1 MQSNTVVLQGISY
14 PICLVAGKGS
24 APSGFVAV
32 AANTPESAKN
42 QIAQVGSALTSDA
55 AKRLDVINLLNL
67 AGVSC
72 SRGSSARETASVLTQ
87 ALVADKISCYHQKAK
102 SAIQVSDNTN
112 SGAAGKKPNSKS
124 SSTASGKSAS
134 QAPAKNSGGA
144 SNNTPSEEP
153 ITQQECRSD
162 PVSML
167 SGEEILPLIDFTLA
181 GSKQL
186 IWRRLYRSSHADV
199 CSSMGN
205 GWRHDFMVQLT
216 EHYLPPPKVGP
227 KQKGMY
233 WLEYQDEHGAK
244 HRFEKVKPGQSSYQ
258 LSSNLALHYQ
268 TNGKQVLVT
277 PDDQHLTFKAGEN
290 SWLLEK
296 VINEKGQS
304 IGFYYD
310 AKERLHRVEVNKAR
324 GCILKYNPQGLL
336 ANISAYRTGDNNK
349 PVLLTPL
356 LAQYD
361 YDENKNL
368 VRATNQQGETEHY
381 GYNAAN
387 LLTKRTRASGF
398 SHHFEWDSYSSSAK
412 CIKQW
417 GDNNTY
423 TYQFEYNLDAGETT
437 CIDSRG
443 HKEHFVHNAQGKL
456 VKHTD
461 PNGNVWQYG
470 YNAQGQKITEIK
482 PDSSEIKYSYTPY
495 GQLESITQPDGSVTK
510 FAYNQLGQRVLT
522 TLPDGQTVTRK
533 YSVAGLLQ
541 SETFGDGRTVLYSYD
556 KFGQL
561 TQHINKD
568 GQVTKFVWN
577 EQGELLAKHHNDEL
591 IRYSYDSLGRVN
603 ATINNAGLLTQ
614 YKYNE
619 HGQLAQTIAF
629 DEKDPENKQ
638 HQHFSYDDAGRLIS
652 SQNSKGD
659 TTEQH
664 FEGLSQPHCVIQP
677 DGSALHLTYDK
688 ERNLTA
694 IERSDGHVY
703 RISYDANENPTQVT
717 GFDGTLQQ
725 YKYDACNRLTS
736 VTQSDK
742 RHVKIERDKLGRVIA
757 QHASLATDTHIVN
770 NANYYNYNLQ
780 GKITRAHNAQ
790 STLKQQFDKG
800 GRLLCAEQVHNQQ
813 QAHTLK
819 YSYDDYG
826 RRQSLT
832 LPDSSTLKYSY
843 NKFGQ
848 LSAIHL
854 HQGNSTTVE
863 LAALSYDSQGNIQTQ
878 KFGNDITLTQQFDVF
893 NRLTRQQLTHPA
905 QALFDTCTYNYDSVN
920 QLIARKEQGVSS
932 HNINFEYNSL
942 GQLIQQNLVSSEVD
956 ATTQY
961 QWDSFGNPVSQSKIQ
976 NNELAEQQATQH
988 NDDSDA
994 SDASNKIESSQ
1005 SANINNVLPSEYNDS
1020 SAATATSELI
1030 EDDGVIKGTTN
1041 ADRLTHFGD
1050 SDFHYDEFGNQI
1062 RETGKGIKTRREYN
1076 AFNQLSCFNNNGTL
1090 TQYDYDPLGR
1100 RIAKHTEQGKID
1112 YIWDNDQLIGE
1123 YQHGEYTWYINLPNQ
1138 FHPVALI
1145 KQGEVYYYHLDQ
1157 LNTPRF
1163 VTNNKAEVVWENQ
1176 ADVYGYEESEISNT
1190 NNFTQP
1196 IRFQGQYLDIESG
1209 LHYNRY
1215 RYYSPKQQRFINQD
1229 PIGLVGGINHYQ
1241 YAPNPVNWVDPFGLS
1256 CKENAWNTFLKNTK
1270 GHFNST
1276 TEAADSYKKVKE
1288 VLLTPKAERPDP
1300 STYLPQS
1307 YIDAHIA
1314 QFNQQGA
1321 GFISIQSWMLNPE
1334 YPTLPP
1340 RKFVG
1345 LKSEMDAIIAK
1356 YTQSGNDWRIL
1367 RDELS
1372 LGENTDLSNDE
1383 ITYITVEPGDE
1394 RFKYDIPNGREG
1406 GAYDGEWI
1414 PGGKTKGGITE
1425 AALINSETVVHNNSL
1440 EELSSN
1446 FESTEKL
1453 QSDED
1458 DKKMEL
1464 HKVACFKKNAKGTEA
1479 EYDRQLKG
1487 QQDGIN
1493 DMTVRKYLDN
1503 REAYKKIGRKGTGA
1517 AQRKAR
1523 IDFQK
1528 ELIIKYKK
1536 ELRRTEKLSGEAL
1549 KAKATVLAKRDMK
1562 TLNALHNPDMI
1573 AGGSDDNVLDLGD
1586 ASVNQSIGSQWK
1598 GKGVGEG
1605 GDKMKG
1611 SRVEKMDLEA
1621 EKALKEFGPKAKMNV
1636 NLHRCK

>member
-1 MQSNTVVLQGISY
+1 MQSNIVVLQGASY
-14 PICLVAGKGS
+14 PVCFVAGKG
-24 APSGFVAV
+24 AV
-32 AANTPESAKN
+32 PPGYFSVTANTQDSAKA
-42 QIAQVGSALTSDA
+42 QIAQIGGTLTTDV
-55 AKRLDVINLLNL
+55 AKRLDLINLLTS
-67 AGVSC
+67 AGVHCPRSA
-72 SRGSSARETASVLTQ
+72 SAREAASVLSK
-87 ALVADKISCYHQKAK
+87 ALIAGSVSCYHQKAK
-102 SAIQVSDNTN
+102 AALQVSDNTN
-112 SGAAGKKPNSKS
+112 SGAAKKSAKKGA
-124 SSTASGKSAS
+124 TKASGKSAT
-134 QAPAKNSGGA
+134 QAPVNKTGA
-144 SNNTPSEEP
+144 ASSTAASETP
-153 ITQQECRSD
+153 IDQQECRSD

-186 IWRRLYRSSHADV
+186 IWRRLYRSSHADI
-199 CSSMGN
+199 CSTMGN
-205 GWRHDFMVQLT
+205 GWRHDFMVNLT

-227 KQKGMY
+227 KQKGTY

-296 VINEKGQS
+296 IINEKGQS

-324 GCILKYNPQGLL
+324 GCILKYNPHGLL
-336 ANISAYRTGDNNK
+336 ASISAYRTDDKNK
-349 PVLLTPL
+349 PVLLLPL
-356 LAQYD
+356 LAQYY

-368 VRATNQQGETEHY
+368 VRAINQQGETEYY

-398 SHHFEWDSYSSSAK
+398 SHHFEWDSYSSNAK

-423 TYQFEYNLDAGETT
+423 TYQFEYNLDSGETT

-456 VKHTD
+456 VKRTD
-461 PNGNVWQYG
+461 PNGNIWQYT
-470 YNAQGQKITEIK
+470 YNGQGQKIAEIK
-482 PDSSEIKYSYTPY
+482 PDNSQIKFSYTAY
-495 GQLESITQPDGSVTK
+495 GQLESITQPDGSQTQ

-522 TLPDGQTVTRK
+522 TLPDGQTIARK

-541 SETFGDGRTVLYSYD
+541 SETFGDGRTALYSHD
-556 KFGQL
+556 KLGQL
-561 TQHINKD
+561 TQHVD
-568 GQVTKFVWN
+568 VTGQITKFVWN

-591 IRYSYDSLGRVN
+591 VRYSYDKLGRVN

-614 YKYNE
+614 YKYND
-619 HGQLAQTIAF
+619 HGQLTQTIAF
-629 DEKDPENKQ
+629 DEKDPAHKQ
-638 HQHFSYDDAGRLIS
+638 HQHFSYDEAGRLIS
-652 SQNSKGD
+652 SQDSNGD

-703 RISYDANENPTQVT
+703 RISYDANENPTQVI
-717 GFDGTLQQ
+717 GFDGTLQR

-770 NANYYNYNLQ
+770 NANYYSYTLQ
-780 GKITRAHNAQ
+780 GKIARAHNAQ

-800 GRLLCAEQVHNQQ
+800 GRLLRAEQVHNQQ

-819 YSYDDYG
+819 YSYDEYG
-826 RRQSLT
+826 RRQTLI
-832 LPDSSTLKYSY
+832 LPDSSKLNYSY

-848 LSAIHL
+848 LSGIHL
-854 HQGNSTTVE
+854 QQANSTAVE
-863 LAALSYDSQGNIQTQ
+863 LAQLSYDSQGNIQTQ
-878 KFGNDITLTQQFDVF
+878 KFGNDVTLTQQFDVF
-893 NRLTRQQLTHPA
+893 NRLTQQQLTHPA

-920 QLIARKEQGVSS
+920 QLIARKEEGVSS

-942 GQLIQQNLVSSEVD
+942 GQLIQQNLASSEVD
-956 ATTQY
+956 TTTQY

-976 NNELAEQQATQH
+976 NNELAEQQTTQA
-988 NDDSDA
+988 NNDSDA
-994 SDASNKIESSQ
+994 SDTSNKVESSQ
-1005 SANINNVLPSEYNDS
+1005 SESTINVSHSEYNYSSLATAASDLSEGNGVIS
-1020 SAATATSELI
+1020 SATE
-1030 EDDGVIKGTTN
+1030 

-1163 VTNNKAEVVWENQ
+1163 VTNSKAEVVWENQ
-1176 ADVYGYEESEISNT
+1176 ADVYGYEEPKFELESDTKNS
-1190 NNFTQP
+1190 FTQP

-1256 CKENAWNTFLKNTK
+1256 CKENTWNEFQKDHK
-1270 GHFNST
+1270 GMFSSSS
-1276 TEAADSYKKVKE
+1276 EAAAAYKDLVENMSPWPIGFDYKATIRDMKVGETFSMIVDDGSEDMPGRFATFDNITNTEYGRQKLAIKESWKPTLDNVVTYEVLRPFKVYEGPVGPQVDNGKYLKGGGTQVTFADNKDWSSARPNKYNDYTEEPKLDVKSKRELADDELDLTDESVRKALYEKHGVVVGPYKKLQGITKE
-1288 VLLTPKAERPDP
+1288 GYQREHFIPHSCFMERSKYAKEKRSNVPIGKDFGN
-1300 STYLPQS
+1300 YNE
-1307 YIDAHIA
+1307 A
-1314 QFNQQGA
+1314 
-1321 GFISIQSWMLNPE
+1321 
-1334 YPTLPP
+1334 
-1340 RKFVG
+1340 
-1345 LKSEMDAIIAK
+1345 DAITYFVFDDQSKGTEHRYLTDVEKDYAK
-1356 YTQSGNDWRIL
+1356 SLDKKGEYATVNEWLDHMESETAKSLSMETIERAPGVYEARIP
-1367 RDELS
+1367 E
-1372 LGENTDLSNDE
+1372 E
-1383 ITYITVEPGDE
+1383 
-1394 RFKYDIPNGREG
+1394 
-1406 GAYDGEWI
+1406 
-1414 PGGKTKGGITE
+1414 E
-1425 AALINSETVVHNNSL
+1425 AAL
-1440 EELSSN
+1440 
-1446 FESTEKL
+1446 
-1453 QSDED
+1453 
-1458 DKKMEL
+1458 
-1464 HKVACFKKNAKGTEA
+1464 VAKAIRIDA
-1479 EYDRQLKG
+1479 E
-1487 QQDGIN
+1487 N
-1493 DMTVRKYLDN
+1493 YLDN
-1503 REAYKKIGRKGTGA
+1503 
-1517 AQRKAR
+1517 
-1523 IDFQK
+1523 
-1528 ELIIKYKK
+1528 
-1536 ELRRTEKLSGEAL
+1536 
-1549 KAKATVLAKRDMK
+1549 
-1562 TLNALHNPDMI
+1562 
-1573 AGGSDDNVLDLGD
+1573 AG
-1586 ASVNQSIGSQWK
+1586 VNK
-1598 GKGVGEG
+1598 
-1605 GDKMKG
+1605 D
-1611 SRVEKMDLEA
+1611 
-1621 EKALKEFGPKAKMNV
+1621 AKMS
-1636 NLHRCK
+1636 NLVGGGGVPDDDTIEIGEDF

>member
-67 AGVSC
+67 AGISC
-72 SRGSSARETASVLTQ
+72 SRGASARETASVLTQ
-87 ALVADKISCYHQKAK
+87 ALVAGTISCYHQKAK

-112 SGAAGKKPNSKS
+112 SGAAGKKPSSKS
-124 SSTASGKSAS
+124 SSKASGKSAS

-199 CSSMGN
+199 CSVMGN

-227 KQKGMY
+227 KQKGTY

-423 TYQFEYNLDAGETT
+423 TYQFEYNVDAGETT

-461 PNGNVWQYG
+461 PNGNVWHYR

-522 TLPDGQTVTRK
+522 TLPDGQTITRK

-561 TQHINKD
+561 TQHINKN

-638 HQHFSYDDAGRLIS
+638 YQHFSYDDAGRLIS
-652 SQNSKGD
+652 SKNSKGD

-800 GRLLCAEQVHNQQ
+800 GRLLRAEQVHNQQ

-854 HQGNSTTVE
+854 QQANSNVVE

-878 KFGNDITLTQQFDVF
+878 QFGNDVTLTQQFDVF
-893 NRLTRQQLTHPA
+893 NRLTQQQLTHPA

-920 QLIARKEQGVSS
+920 QLIARKEEGVSS

-942 GQLIQQNLVSSEVD
+942 GQLIQQNLVSSENTK
-956 ATTQY
+956 TTQY
-961 QWDSFGNPVSQSKIQ
+961 QWDSFGNPVSQSKIK
-976 NNELAEQQATQH
+976 NNELAEQQTTEP
-988 NDDSDA
+988 NDDGDA
-994 SDASNKIESSQ
+994 INKVESNQSESTH
-1005 SANINNVLPSEYNDS
+1005 NVINSEYNDS
-1020 SAATATSELI
+1020 NAATAASDLS
-1030 EDDGVIKGTTN
+1030 EDDGVIKGITD
-1041 ADRLTHFGD
+1041 ADRLIHFGD

-1176 ADVYGYEESEISNT
+1176 ADVYGYEELEADADFSKENS
-1190 NNFTQP
+1190 FTQP
-1196 IRFQGQYLDIESG
+1196 IRFQGQYLDEESG

-1241 YAPNPVNWVDPFGLS
+1241 YAPNPVNWVDPFGLT
-1256 CKENAWNTFLKNTK
+1256 CKDGQKKNVFAGHGSIDVTK
-1270 GHFNST
+1270 PATVPVGTSLTVYSWDGATITDDLGSKIEDGTVSSGVF
-1276 TEAADSYKKVKE
+1276 KKVYTEGDVIPGYMLHPNCGSLNISTNSIQVSESKHISELLAENMGEYHWAACTYIDGHENSNIIHDEEGIFKEESGQYSQLKDGNWQSLEDEGANDSTRNPKKISDNLRSAVPASVPKAKKKRKKSLRLKYLGRTPGKKSKTGKE
-1288 VLLTPKAERPDP
+1288 VINRMKAEGKIR
-1300 STYLPQS
+1300 SS
-1307 YIDAHIA
+1307 
-1314 QFNQQGA
+1314 FKG
-1321 GFISIQSWMLNPE
+1321 PE
-1334 YPTLPP
+1334 
-1340 RKFVG
+1340 FQA
-1345 LKSEMDAIIAK
+1345 S
-1356 YTQSGNDWRIL
+1356 
-1367 RDELS
+1367 
-1372 LGENTDLSNDE
+1372 
-1383 ITYITVEPGDE
+1383 
-1394 RFKYDIPNGREG
+1394 
-1406 GAYDGEWI
+1406 DGEWY
-1414 PGGKTKGGITE
+1414 PLSE
-1425 AALINSETVVHNNSL
+1425 A
-1440 EELSSN
+1440 
-1446 FESTEKL
+1446 
-1453 QSDED
+1453 
-1458 DKKMEL
+1458 
-1464 HKVACFKKNAKGTEA
+1464 
-1479 EYDRQLKG
+1479 
-1487 QQDGIN
+1487 
-1493 DMTVRKYLDN
+1493 DMAHEPMDAVKYWNTTGRKHGPKSKQVRKWMLDSKNYTLDHYSLN
-1503 REAYKKIGRKGTGA
+1503 RSAGA
-1517 AQRKAR
+1517 K
-1523 IDFQK
+1523 
-1528 ELIIKYKK
+1528 
-1536 ELRRTEKLSGEAL
+1536 
-1549 KAKATVLAKRDMK
+1549 
-1562 TLNALHNPDMI
+1562 
-1573 AGGSDDNVLDLGD
+1573 
-1586 ASVNQSIGSQWK
+1586 
-1598 GKGVGEG
+1598 
-1605 GDKMKG
+1605 
-1611 SRVEKMDLEA
+1611 
-1621 EKALKEFGPKAKMNV
+1621 LKERYEPPLG
-1636 NLHRCK
+1636 

>member
-1 MQSNTVVLQGISY
+1 MQSNTVVLQGTSY
-14 PICLVAGKGS
+14 PICLVAGTAK
-24 APSGFVAV
+24 APAGYEAV
-32 AANTPESAKN
+32 VTNTNESAN
-42 QIAQVGSALTSDA
+42 RLVDQVSETLTSDPS
-55 AKRLDVINLLNL
+55 KRIDTINLLISIGIEASKADDQRKTANSL
-67 AGVSC
+67 IKAIAAGTIKC
-72 SRGSSARETASVLTQ
+72 FREKVKYS
-87 ALVADKISCYHQKAK
+87 
-102 SAIQVSDNTN
+102 IQVSDNTN
-112 SGAAGKKPNSKS
+112 SSSEDENSNKKTKT
-124 SSTASGKSAS
+124 TASGKSAS
-134 QAPAKNSGGA
+134 QAPVKNTGGA
-144 SNNTPSEEP
+144 INNTASEEP
-153 ITQQECRSD
+153 IINQECRSD

-181 GSKQL
+181 GSRQL
-186 IWRRLYRSSHADV
+186 VWRRLYRSSHADV
-199 CSSMGN
+199 CTTMGN
-205 GWRHDFMVQLT
+205 GWRHDFMASLT

-227 KQKGMY
+227 KQKGTY

-244 HRFEKVKPGQSSYQ
+244 HKFEKVKPGQSSYQ

-277 PDDQHLTFKAGEN
+277 PDDQHLTFKPGE
-290 SWLLEK
+290 SAWLLEK
-296 VINEKGQS
+296 IINEKGQS
-304 IGFYYD
+304 IAFYYD
-310 AKERLHRVEVNKAR
+310 AKERLHRIEVNKVR
-324 GCILKYNPQGLL
+324 GCVISYNAQGLL
-336 ANISAYRTGDNNK
+336 SKIAAYCTDKNNK
-349 PVLLTPL
+349 QQLLSPL
-356 LAQYD
+356 LASYE

-368 VRATNQQGETEHY
+368 VQSTNQQNETERY
-381 GYNAAN
+381 AYNAAN

-398 SHHFEWDSYSSSAK
+398 SHHFEWDSYSPSAK

-423 TYQFEYNLDAGETT
+423 TYQFEYNLERGETT

-461 PNGNVWQYG
+461 PNGNVWQYT
-470 YNAQGQKITEIK
+470 YNAQGQKLSEIK
-482 PDSSEIKYSYTPY
+482 PDSSTTRYSYTPF
-495 GQLESITQPDGSVTK
+495 GQLETITQPDGSQTH

-522 TLPDGQTVTRK
+522 TLPDGQTITRK

-541 SETFGDGRTVLYSYD
+541 SETFGDGRTTLYSYD
-556 KFGQL
+556 KLGQL
-561 TQHINKD
+561 TQHINKN
-568 GQVTKFVWN
+568 GQITKFIWN
-577 EQGELLAKHHNDEL
+577 EQGELLAKHLNDEL

-603 ATINNAGLLTQ
+603 ATLNNAGLLTQ

-619 HGQLAQTIAF
+619 HGQLTQTIAF
-629 DEKDPENKQ
+629 DENEPENKQ
-638 HQHFSYDDAGRLIS
+638 HQYFSYDEAGRLIS

-703 RISYDANENPTQVT
+703 RISYDANENPTQIT

-725 YKYDACNRLTS
+725 YKYDACNRLAS
-736 VTQSDK
+736 VTQSNK
-742 RHVKIERDKLGRVIA
+742 RHVKIERDSLGRVTA
-757 QHASLATDTHIVN
+757 QHASLASDSHIVN
-770 NANYYNYNLQ
+770 NANYYSYNLQ

-790 STLKQQFDKG
+790 STLKQHFDKG
-800 GRLLCAEQVHNQQ
+800 GRLLCAEQVNNQQ

-819 YSYDDYG
+819 YSYDEYG
-826 RRQSLT
+826 RRQTLT
-832 LPDSSTLKYSY
+832 LPDSTTLKYSY
-843 NKFGQ
+843 NQFGQ
-848 LSAIHL
+848 LSSINL
-854 HQGNSTTVE
+854 LQTNSNEVE
-863 LAALSYDSQGNIQTQ
+863 LAKPLVTLSYDSQGNIKTQ
-878 KFGNDITLTQQFDVF
+878 QFGNSITLTQQFDVF
-893 NRLTRQQLTHPA
+893 NRLTQQQLTHPA
-905 QALFDTCTYNYDSVN
+905 QALLDTCTYNYDSVN
-920 QLIARKEQGVSS
+920 HLIARKEEGVSS

-942 GQLIQQNLVSSEVD
+942 GQLIQQNLASGENTK
-956 ATTQY
+956 TTQY
-961 QWDSFGNPVSQSKIQ
+961 QWDSFGNPVSQSRVQ
-976 NNELAEQQATQH
+976 NNELAEQQTTEP
-988 NDDSDA
+988 NDNSDA
-994 SDASNKIESSQ
+994 SDAKNKIESNQ
-1005 SANINNVLPSEYNDS
+1005 SESTRNVIHSEYSDS
-1020 SAATATSELI
+1020 SVAKATNELS
-1030 EDDGVIKGTTN
+1030 EDDRVIKGTTD

-1100 RIAKHTEQGKID
+1100 RIAKHTEHGKID

-1123 YQHGEYTWYINLPNQ
+1123 CQHGEYTWYINLPNQ

-1145 KQGEVYYYHLDQ
+1145 KKGEVYYYHLDQ

-1176 ADVYGYEESEISNT
+1176 ADVYGYEEPEAEPGT
-1190 NNFTQP
+1190 NKEKTFTQP
-1196 IRFQGQYLDIESG
+1196 IRFQGQYLDEESG

-1229 PIGLVGGINHYQ
+1229 PIGLIGGINHYQ

-1383 ITYITVEPGDE
+1383 ITYITVDPGDE
-1394 RFKYDIPNGREG
+1394 RFEYDIPNGREG

-1440 EELSSN
+1440 EELSNS
-1446 FESTEKL
+1446 FKSS
-1453 QSDED
+1453 QSLDNDEVID
-1458 DKKMEL
+1458 
-1464 HKVACFKKNAKGTEA
+1464 A
-1479 EYDRQLKG
+1479 QKG
-1487 QQDGIN
+1487 QTLKIWSAPVKVDGRRVFQRN
-1493 DMTVRKYLDN
+1493 DLFDPNKVDGEN
-1503 REAYKKIGRKGTGA
+1503 RTNIQRMKKGRPPIG
-1517 AQRKAR
+1517 
-1523 IDFQK
+1523 
-1528 ELIIKYKK
+1528 Y
-1536 ELRRTEKLSGEAL
+1536 
-1549 KAKATVLAKRDMK
+1549 
-1562 TLNALHNPDMI
+1562 
-1573 AGGSDDNVLDLGD
+1573 DD
-1586 ASVNQSIGSQWK
+1586 Q
-1598 GKGVGEG
+1598 
-1605 GDKMKG
+1605 
-1611 SRVEKMDLEA
+1611 
-1621 EKALKEFGPKAKMNV
+1621 PV
-1636 NLHRCK
+1636 NLHHLIQREPGTIAEVGGEFHSKKTKVLHVPQYNKVNGEWVARKNYSFRAHNGKKSTWPKTRTGKVKQTDAQKAFTKWSSKYWIKRSEGFE

>member
-67 AGVSC
+67 AGINC
-72 SRGSSARETASVLTQ
+72 SRGASARETASVLTQ
-87 ALVADKISCYHQKAK
+87 ALVAGTISCYHQKVK

-112 SGAAGKKPNSKS
+112 SGAAGKKANSKS

-153 ITQQECRSD
+153 ITKQECRSD

-186 IWRRLYRSSHADV
+186 IWRRLYRSSHSDV
-199 CSSMGN
+199 CSVMGN

-227 KQKGMY
+227 KQKGTY

-522 TLPDGQTVTRK
+522 TLPDGQTITRK

-577 EQGELLAKHHNDEL
+577 EQGELLAKHYNDEL

-629 DEKDPENKQ
+629 DEKAPENKQ

-694 IERSDGHVY
+694 IERSDGHIY

-800 GRLLCAEQVHNQQ
+800 GRLLRAEQVHNQQ

-854 HQGNSTTVE
+854 HQANSTAVE

-893 NRLTRQQLTHPA
+893 NRLIQQQLTHPA

-920 QLIARKEQGVSS
+920 QLIARKEEGVSS

-942 GQLIQQNLVSSEVD
+942 GQLIQQNLVSSENTK
-956 ATTQY
+956 TTQY

-976 NNELAEQQATQH
+976 NNELSEQQATQH

-994 SDASNKIESSQ
+994 INKVESNQSESTR
-1005 SANINNVLPSEYNDS
+1005 NVIHSEYSDS
-1020 SAATATSELI
+1020 STATVASELS
-1030 EDDGVIKGTTN
+1030 EDDGVITGITD

-1163 VTNNKAEVVWENQ
+1163 MTNNKAEVVWENQ
-1176 ADVYGYEESEISNT
+1176 ADVYGYEEPEADADTNKENT
-1190 NNFTQP
+1190 FTQP
-1196 IRFQGQYLDIESG
+1196 IRFQGQYLDEESG

-1241 YAPNPVNWVDPFGLS
+1241 YAPNPVNWVDPFGLL
-1256 CKENAWNTFLKNTK
+1256 CKEGQAKVKAALDANSAISPELKEKLIKLSQLPEDASPYTAEEMVNHINQNTADDMVNLQDKSALGSDNLTKKQREHFRAGIDKPPHPDTADDARFKRNVVSRHNRELPPKTREDWGKSNETAKKNRELGQQNEKAAREALSKHKGEALVDNNNAVASGGKVQQRSGNSLDYKTRPDSLGDTIVHEHKHFTAENSNPVVYNTK
-1270 GHFNST
+1270 
-1276 TEAADSYKKVKE
+1276 
-1288 VLLTPKAERPDP
+1288 
-1300 STYLPQS
+1300 Q
-1307 YIDAHIA
+1307 
-1314 QFNQQGA
+1314 
-1321 GFISIQSWMLNPE
+1321 
-1334 YPTLPP
+1334 
-1340 RKFVG
+1340 
-1345 LKSEMDAIIAK
+1345 
-1356 YTQSGNDWRIL
+1356 
-1367 RDELS
+1367 
-1372 LGENTDLSNDE
+1372 
-1383 ITYITVEPGDE
+1383 
-1394 RFKYDIPNGREG
+1394 
-1406 GAYDGEWI
+1406 
-1414 PGGKTKGGITE
+1414 
-1425 AALINSETVVHNNSL
+1425 L
-1440 EELSSN
+1440 EE
-1446 FESTEKL
+1446 
-1453 QSDED
+1453 
-1458 DKKMEL
+1458 
-1464 HKVACFKKNAKGTEA
+1464 
-1479 EYDRQLKG
+1479 
-1487 QQDGIN
+1487 
-1493 DMTVRKYLDN
+1493 
-1503 REAYKKIGRKGTGA
+1503 
-1517 AQRKAR
+1517 QRKAFPDKDHVLT
-1523 IDFQK
+1523 ISSDLPCDNGIPPCQPSSK
-1528 ELIIKYKK
+1528 IKRKSEVLYFDNDKK
-1536 ELRRTEKLSGEAL
+1536 AITHKW
-1549 KAKATVLAKRDMK
+1549 
-1562 TLNALHNPDMI
+1562 
-1573 AGGSDDNVLDLGD
+1573 NVKKQRWNK
-1586 ASVNQSIGSQWK
+1586 VK
-1598 GKGVGEG
+1598 G
-1605 GDKMKG
+1605 
-1611 SRVEKMDLEA
+1611 
-1621 EKALKEFGPKAKMNV
+1621 
-1636 NLHRCK
+1636 